1 MRARRRHPAAAG
13 LAAMFLLL
21 AIGGCDLGDLLDV
34 QDPNKATADDID
46 DPDNLPAVRAHAV
59 GEFQV
64 GYAGRGAAND
74 NAFVLMSGLLSDEYE
89 ASGTFPT
96 RVEVDQ
102 RNVRTTNTTAQQTFR
117 IMHRGRAA
125 AELSYRAHE
134 MHAQG
139 SPAQAEAAVLAG
151 FMYNAFGEMYCS
163 GVPFSRLDA
172 ADPEYGEPLAT
183 EQIFEEAIGWFDSAG
198 SIATGPEAEDEA
210 LAAAVG
216 RARALLN
223 LGDVAQAA
231 TAVASVPTGFTFA
244 VLHDAATERQ
254 WNGVWDFVN
263 NVERWRI
270 PDSEGGTGLPYRT
283 DGTEADA
290 SGTIIAAGDPRIVW
304 YEAGPAF
311 DNNVTQYSQLRYPT
325 REAATPVAT
334 GIEARLIEAEAAL
347 AADDT
352 DGFLAIHNAL
362 RATMDGLDPLAPAD
376 VAGFT
381 PDDYVDL
388 HFRERAYWLWQS
400 GHRLGDLRR
409 LVRQYGRDAAAVFPG
424 GTYHKGGGY
433 GTDLNFP
440 IPVDEE
446 NNPNFESCFDREA

>member
-1 MRARRRHPAAAG
+1 QHHRRSGLHRPVHADAPDLGAHGHPALRPGGRPGAPRPPGWALPEQQHPLLPVRDHRHLPGALRRSRGPRRAGGGPRRAQRRRARDLHRARRFLAAPGGVRDLVGTRQRGGVRGRRRHPPDPGRPQPRDLDRLHWAGSGDQLRRPVELLDGRVPDPAAAAVLHGAGERGLLKERGPVMPDLTHLRRDAWPARDMRARRRHPAAAG

-21 AIGGCDLGDLLDV
+21 AIGGCDLGDLPDV
-34 QDPNKATADDID
+34 PDPNKAPADDID

-223 LGDVAQAA
+223 LGDVA
-231 TAVASVPTGFTFA
+231 
-244 VLHDAATERQ
+244 
-254 WNGVWDFVN
+254 
-263 NVERWRI
+263 
-270 PDSEGGTGLPYRT
+270 
-283 DGTEADA
+283 
-290 SGTIIAAGDPRIVW
+290 
-304 YEAGPAF
+304 
-311 DNNVTQYSQLRYPT
+311 
-325 REAATPVAT
+325 
-334 GIEARLIEAEAAL
+334 
-347 AADDT
+347 
-352 DGFLAIHNAL
+352 
-362 RATMDGLDPLAPAD
+362 
-376 VAGFT
+376 
-381 PDDYVDL
+381 
-388 HFRERAYWLWQS
+388 
-400 GHRLGDLRR
+400 
-409 LVRQYGRDAAAVFPG
+409 
-424 GTYHKGGGY
+424 
-433 GTDLNFP
+433 
-440 IPVDEE
+440 
-446 NNPNFESCFDREA
+446 